1 MERNAKTKINLL
13 ICIVILIIALC
24 VGSYAYSKVSSK
36 DSRIETG
43 EWHVQINDWQKE
55 TVSIDK
61 PLETNLTI
69 DISKES
75 EYVRVNPNPELATGY
90 IGPGCSGDFDIIINA
105 MDNEVSLKYKIDLT
119 GDTTSLPT
127 GMKFYEDASYQKEID
142 LLPSS
147 EAQEDLTGELTYP
160 ITAKET
166 RTIYWKWDNNE
177 EDTNFDQAM
186 ISLNIKITIE
196 QFS

>member
-1 MERNAKTKINLL
+1 
-13 ICIVILIIALC
+13 
-24 VGSYAYSKVSSK
+24 
-36 DSRIETG
+36 
-43 EWHVQINDWQKE
+43 
-55 TVSIDK
+55 
-61 PLETNLTI
+61 
-69 DISKES
+69 
-75 EYVRVNPNPELATGY
+75 
-90 IGPGCSGDFDIIINA
+90 
-105 MDNEVSLKYKIDLT
+105 
-119 GDTTSLPT
+119 
-127 GMKFYEDASYQKEID
+127 MKFYEDASYQKEID

>member
-1 MERNAKTKINLL
+1 
-13 ICIVILIIALC
+13 
-24 VGSYAYSKVSSK
+24 
-36 DSRIETG
+36 
-43 EWHVQINDWQKE
+43 
-55 TVSIDK
+55 
-61 PLETNLTI
+61 
-69 DISKES
+69 
-75 EYVRVNPNPELATGY
+75 
-90 IGPGCSGDFDIIINA
+90 

-119 GDTTSLPT
+119 SDTTSLPT